1 VWGSVG
7 GPGGFWQPI
16 SLASGPAPEMELH
29 VQVAFATS
37 HNIFWMV
44 PWKAVF
50 SEIGSLSSVDAQAKT
65 PVECRRIMLLESHR
79 SSYDQAKPR

>member
-1 VWGSVG
+1 VWGSDFG
-7 GPGGFWQPI
+7 
-16 SLASGPAPEMELH
+16 SGPAPEMELH

-65 PVECRRIMLLESHR
+65 PVECRGIMFAGEPQKQLR
-79 SSYDQAKPR
+79 QAKPR